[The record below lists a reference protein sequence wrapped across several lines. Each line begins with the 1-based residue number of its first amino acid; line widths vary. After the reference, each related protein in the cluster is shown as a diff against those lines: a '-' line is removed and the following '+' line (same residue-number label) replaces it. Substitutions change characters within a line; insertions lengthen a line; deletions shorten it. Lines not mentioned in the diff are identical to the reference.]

1 MTGAVQQLLN
11 SFDALP
17 EPEQQQA
24 AMEILRRV
32 AAPSEG
38 DLPDAALVEAAEAL
52 FRSLDEE
59 ETGHAQR

>member
-1 MTGAVQQLLN
+1 MTAAVQQILN

-24 AMEILRRV
+24 AVAILRRV
-32 AAPSEG
+32 SPEG

-52 FRSLDEE
+52 FRSLE
-59 ETGHAQR
+59 

>member
-17 EPEQQQA
+17 ESEQQQA

-32 AAPSEG
+32 AAPAEG
-38 DLPDAALVEAAEAL
+38 DLSDAALVEAAEAL
-52 FRSLDEE
+52 FRFLDEE